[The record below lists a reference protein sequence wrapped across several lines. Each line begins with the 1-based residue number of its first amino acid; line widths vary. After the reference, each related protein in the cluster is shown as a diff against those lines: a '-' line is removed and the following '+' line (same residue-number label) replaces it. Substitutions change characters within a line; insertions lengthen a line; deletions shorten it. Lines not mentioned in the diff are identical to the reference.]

1 MDEKTDAAPPPRGAD
16 APRGA
21 SGRVAPAAP
30 PSSTGVPGDP
40 RFAALPGRPG
50 KIIAI
55 HLSYAS
61 RADQRGRR
69 PQHPSYFFKPSS
81 SVAASGSTIERP
93 AGTELLA
100 FEGEIALV
108 IGAPA
113 RRVPLAAA
121 WSHVAAVTAAN
132 DFGLYDLRANDK
144 GSNVRSKGRDGYTPI
159 GPALIDA
166 RAVDPAALRLRTW
179 RNGELVQDD
188 MSAGM
193 IFPLAQLVADLSQHF
208 TLEPGDVI
216 LTGTPAGSSVAVP
229 GDVIEVEV
237 SVDGGPTSGRLVTTV
252 VQGQD
257 GFDPELGSVP
267 AADDLQRT
275 EAWGSREA
283 AGLPSEDAGPP
294 PQPAPATADAAVT
307 RSGDFTEVGRISA
320 ESPTY
325 VKSPDSVTGRGLT
338 GPEPTGLSP
347 ELRAKLEAAPVAGLS
362 AQLRKRGL
370 NNVHIDGVSPLH
382 PAPLNG
388 TPPNGIPLN
397 GAAPNGT
404 PLNGAPLSSTPLSGA
419 PLDSSAK
426 LVGTARTLRFVP
438 NREDLFASHG
448 GGYNA
453 QKRAFDAVGE
463 GEVLVIEA
471 RGETGSGT
479 LGDVLTIRAHA
490 RGAAGIVTD
499 GGVRDAAAVA
509 AVGIPVYSAG
519 AHPAVLGRK
528 HVPWDADVAVAC
540 GGATVLPG
548 DVVVGDADGVIV
560 IPRAM
565 AEEIVDAALAQED
578 EDAWIAARVAE
589 GHPVDGLFPM
599 NAEWR
604 ARFDADRADEESR

>member
-1 MDEKTDAAPPPRGAD
+1 MD
-16 APRGA
+16 
-21 SGRVAPAAP
+21 AAP
-30 PSSTGVPGDP
+30 PSSTEAPSDP
-40 RFAALPGRPG
+40 RFAALLGRPG

-166 RAVDPAALRLRTW
+166 RAVDPTALHLRTW

-188 MSAGM
+188 TSAGM

-216 LTGTPAGSSVAVP
+216 LTGTPSGSSVAVP

-237 SVDGGPTSGRLVTTV
+237 SVDGGPTTGRLVTSV
-252 VQGQD
+252 VQSED
-257 GFDPELGSVP
+257 GFDPELGSLP

-275 EAWGSREA
+275 EAWGSPEA
-283 AGLPSEDAGPP
+283 VPVVERGSAATETERAEDASGVSSRF
-294 PQPAPATADAAVT
+294 ARSTTEAGGSAA
-307 RSGDFTEVGRISA
+307 A
-320 ESPTY
+320 ESA
-325 VKSPDSVTGRGLT
+325 
-338 GPEPTGLSP
+338 LSTA
-347 ELRAKLEAAPVAGLS
+347 LRAKLEAAPVAGLS

-370 NNVHIDGVSPLH
+370 NNVHIDGVSPLR
-382 PAPLNG
+382 PAAQNGAPLNG
-388 TPPNGIPLN
+388 
-397 GAAPNGT
+397 A
-404 PLNGAPLSSTPLSGA
+404 
-419 PLDSSAK
+419 AK

-479 LGDVLTIRAHA
+479 LGDVLAIRAHA

-509 AVGIPVYSAG
+509 AVGIPVYSTG
-519 AHPAVLGRK
+519 VHPAVLGRK
-528 HVPWDADVAVAC
+528 HVPWDADIAVAC

-560 IPRAM
+560 IPRAI
-565 AEEIVDAALAQED
+565 AEEVADAALAQED

-604 ARFDADRADEESR
+604 ARFDADRAGEESR